1 MKQTAIFWPLL
12 SLVALTLLVLLQIP
26 IRRFRAYFTGR
37 VASVDFKYG
46 ESSKVPIDV
55 ALPNR
60 IFMNLVE
67 VPVLFYT
74 LSIIFFV
81 TQSVDQIV
89 VSLAWLYFSLRIIH
103 TLIYI
108 TYNHVI
114 HRFAIFA
121 ASNFVIVALLIYLA
135 SALAR

>member
-12 SLVALTLLVLLQIP
+12 ALVAWTLLVLVQIP
-26 IRRFRAYFTGR
+26 IRRFHAYFTGR
-37 VASVDFKYG
+37 VAAADFKYG
-46 ESSKVPIDV
+46 ESNKVPIDV

-67 VPVLFYT
+67 VSVLFYA

-81 TQSVDQIV
+81 TQSVDQMV
-89 VSLAWLYFSLRIIH
+89 VNLAWLYFSLRIIH
-103 TLIYI
+103 TLIYL

-121 ASNFVIVALLIYLA
+121 ASNFVIVALLIYLTT
-135 SALAR
+135 ALAR